1 MEPLSGMNKQDDQQK
16 AFEEFQEWQR
26 RTYGQIESVKQRMD
40 KTEPVTIP
48 RGYLIAG
55 IIALV
60 ALVVA
65 AFPILLFGVALGA
78 IGAAWFNSNWKVK

>member
-1 MEPLSGMNKQDDQQK
+1 MGKKQDQQK
-16 AFEEFQEWQR
+16 AKEEYDEWFNN
-26 RTYGQIESVKQRMD
+26 TYRVAELTKQRMD
-40 KTEPVTIP
+40 RTEPVTIP

-78 IGAAWFNSNWKVK
+78 VGAAWFNANWKVK